1 MGTGK
6 FRTRQKGR
14 RYQPWLRRHRNL
26 LSGSALFATVA
37 LCFVFAMLIP
47 SVTLATTA
55 PEAGASSATE
65 SVSEPSTAT
74 SEKSVGGGLPSEQSD
89 DISTTSVAAGAG
101 ENASTAQ
108 DETPT
113 SSDSAAVD
121 NDGTS
126 TSEMSSVG
134 AIQKAPA
141 AAPSATP
148 SGTPVSD
155 ASGLSAL
162 SSGGTYYL
170 TGRVTTSS
178 PIRITGNTTL
188 DLNGYGI
195 EYTGTSSNPTFIFVE
210 NGATLTV
217 KDSNPGSTAETNL
230 GTVDVTGHVA
240 TLDWSGN
247 NPSSLTYYVT
257 KSVPTSD
264 GLGTTETLYK
274 EQYTPGGFIVAGS
287 TTASA
292 AVNVAAG
299 ATFNLEGG
307 LLTLKNPYT
316 ASGGIYPQVVY
327 NAGTFNM
334 SGGYLAG
341 VTTSY
346 RGGGVRSV
354 SGSKVNI
361 SGGVIAANTAVSGGG
376 VYVEGGS
383 LSISGG
389 TISGNSVS
397 AGTYTGLGEDGYGA
411 GVFAVRS
418 TVSVSGGYITNNR
431 LNASY
436 FQSGQGLVGG
446 GGMAVF
452 GGTTT
457 GSLAIS
463 GGYITGNYSNSAGG
477 GVYAGRYGVGLSSF
491 SVTGGTI
498 AANVSQNSEGGGI
511 RVSSGTTGT
520 FVVSAGSK
528 AYITNNTCNS
538 TYDWGGGGVFVQEGG
553 TLVVKNSL
561 ITDNTAGGYG
571 GGVAA
576 CPTGETVVTHVSGT
590 AIYGNSDAG
599 SSSNANMSGGG
610 HDKNMDSTVAK
621 ASSVFRNNGHAD
633 YFLVR
638 SSSNTG
644 YIAAITGLMLGGGS
658 ANWSGSIDGVATSID
673 ATSGAEAKYMIGLTA
688 SPDDDAKAA
697 AKSAATIIF
706 SGNYSHNH
714 GGAIMTNGG
723 LTLGEVTEVKI
734 YPAMTLDAT
743 KSLTQDG
750 SATALAAGEFTFELL
765 RATSTSQQPSWN
777 ADGTLNAGGCTVSS
791 VASNDASGNIHF
803 AVGEDYAAG
812 DYTYYLVEMPTSE
825 TGITSDK
832 TIYRIDATVSENTS
846 RQFTLL
852 GITFKYYEV
861 TSVSVTKILNGRI
874 VSTYTPAYTTS
885 NNTVNLS
892 VYGSTD
898 SSTPTFTNV
907 KAPYVSMGS
916 FTPTVTKAVTG
927 GDMKTFTFELFTRD
941 SSGNETRIDSATNDS
956 EGNVTFSALSK
967 KAGVTA
973 DESTGR
979 VALDGGRGGTTTDT
993 YYIREINDGKA
1004 GYTYDT
1010 TVYKVSV
1017 TWTDD
1022 SNGTLT
1028 PTATYTKLD
1037 SSFNEA
1043 AAETSESDTN
1053 PTFNNSYA
1061 TSLPEAGQEGIAASY
1076 IAGAV
1081 VLALGAVWLHVR
1093 RGRWGRG
1100 GDAND

>member
-1 MGTGK
+1 
-6 FRTRQKGR
+6 
-14 RYQPWLRRHRNL
+14 
-26 LSGSALFATVA
+26 
-37 LCFVFAMLIP
+37 
-47 SVTLATTA
+47 
-55 PEAGASSATE
+55 
-65 SVSEPSTAT
+65 
-74 SEKSVGGGLPSEQSD
+74 
-89 DISTTSVAAGAG
+89 
-101 ENASTAQ
+101 
-108 DETPT
+108 
-113 SSDSAAVD
+113 
-121 NDGTS
+121 
-126 TSEMSSVG
+126 MSSVG

-217 KDSNPGSTAETNL
+217 KDSNPGSTAEINL

-292 AVNVAAG
+292 VVNVAPG

-307 LLTLKNPYT
+307 LLTLKNAYT
-316 ASGGIYPQVVY
+316 ANGRIYPQVVY

-346 RGGGVRSV
+346 RGGGVRNIK
-354 SGSKVNI
+354 GSTMNM
-361 SGGVIAANTAVSGGG
+361 SGGVIAANTAKSGGG
-376 VYVEGGS
+376 VYVEDGT
-383 LSISGG
+383 LNISGG

-397 AGTYTGLGEDGYGA
+397 AGTYTGLGYDGYGA
-411 GVFAVRS
+411 GVFAAGS
-418 TVSVSGGYITNNR
+418 TVTVSGGYITNNR
-431 LNASY
+431 LNATYS
-436 FQSGQGLVGG
+436 QSGQGLVGG

-452 GGTTT
+452 GGAS

-463 GGYITGNYSNSAGG
+463 GGYITGNYSQSAGG
-477 GVYAGRYGVGLSSF
+477 GVYAGRYGAGLSVF
-491 SVTGGTI
+491 TVTGGTV
-498 AANVSQNSEGGGI
+498 AANVAQESEGGGI
-511 RVSSGTTGT
+511 RVSAGTTAT
-520 FVVSAGSK
+520 FSVSDDSK
-528 AYITNNTCNS
+528 AYITNNKCNS
-538 TYDWGGGGVFVQEGG
+538 TYDWGGGGVFVQEVG

-561 ITDNTAGGYG
+561 ITNNTAGGYG

-590 AIYGNSDAG
+590 AIYGNYDAG

-610 HDKNMDSTVAK
+610 HGKNMDSTVAY
-621 ASSVFRNNGHAD
+621 ASDVFRNNGHAD

-638 SSSNTG
+638 NSSNTG
-644 YIAAITGLMLGGGS
+644 YIAAITGLMLGGGG
-658 ANWSGSIDGVATSID
+658 ANWSGSVDGVKTTID
-673 ATSGAEAKYMIGLTA
+673 PTSGAEAKYMIGLTA

-697 AKSAATIIF
+697 AKSTATIVF
-706 SGNYSHNH
+706 SGNCSYNH

-723 LTLGEVTEVKI
+723 LTLGEVKEVKI
-734 YPAMTLDAT
+734 YPAMTLDAS

-750 SATALAAGEFTFELL
+750 SAIALTADEFRFELL

-777 ADGTLNAGGCTVSS
+777 EDGTLNAGECTVSS

-812 DYTYYLVEMPTSE
+812 DYTYYLVEIPTSE

-846 RQFTLL
+846 KQFKLL

-861 TSVSVTKILNGRI
+861 TAVSVTKILNGKN
-874 VSTYTPAYTTS
+874 VSTYTPTFTTA

-892 VYGSTD
+892 VYGSSS

-907 KAPYVSMGS
+907 KAPYVSKGS
-916 FTPTVTKAVTG
+916 FTPQVTKAVTG
-927 GDMKTFTFELFTRD
+927 GDMKTFIFKLFTRD
-941 SSGNETRIDSATNDS
+941 ASGKETQVDTTTNDS
-956 EGNVTFSALSK
+956 IGNVTFKALSK
-967 KAGVTA
+967 TAGVTA

-979 VALDGGRGGTTTDT
+979 VALVGGRGGTTTDT

-1017 TWTDD
+1017 TWKDD
-1022 SNGTLT
+1022 SNATLT

-1043 AAETSESDTN
+1043 GAEANESDAN

-1061 TSLPEAGQEGIAASY
+1061 TSLPEAGQEGVAATY
-1076 IAGAV
+1076 VAGAA
-1081 VLALGAVWLHVR
+1081 VLALGAIWLHVR

-1100 GDAND
+1100 GDANV